1 MKAHALIGRATF
13 EPDKLKIVY
22 KAFDTAWE
30 RIAPGVSDHTEAIAA
45 ARMKLAQTVLVAAQS
60 LDEFDVNGLAEIALA
75 RMYAEP
81 TELGAGRSD

>member
-13 EPDKLKIVY
+13 EPDKLKSVY

-30 RIAPGVSDHTEAIAA
+30 RIAPGVSDHAEAIAA
-45 ARMKLAQTVLVAAQS
+45 ARMKLAETVLAAAKS
-60 LDEFDVNGLAEIALA
+60 LEDFDANGLAEISLE

-81 TELGAGRSD
+81 TELGSE